1 MFRPKQFVRYSAL
14 FQLTYLKCCIFIW
27 SFGSDKIY
35 TPDKNKSF
43 CNCVSAMLR
52 YPFVCVAAVS
62 ALLVDLLSTSN
73 GYESVVGGRKIG
85 ALTENQNEQR
95 NGWKPLDTPHLI

>member
-1 MFRPKQFVRYSAL
+1 M
-14 FQLTYLKCCIFIW
+14 
-27 SFGSDKIY
+27 
-35 TPDKNKSF
+35 
-43 CNCVSAMLR
+43 
-52 YPFVCVAAVS
+52 AAVS